1 MSKYKLII
9 LAVVTLLAGF
19 LAGFLLGGKSEVVKA
34 EKQVVTT
41 STGEV
46 KEIGKPAL
54 IYFFAKDCSSC
65 QKFKPNWLVLKRKYK
80 DKFNFIEIDVDNQ
93 MNAPLC
99 IEFMINVI
107 PQVYLEDAPFRNRV
121 FINPIMYHYMPRFQ
135 DELNRYLQMR
145 EILKKG
151 VS

>member
-19 LAGFLLGGKSEVVKA
+19 LGGFLMGGKSEIAKN
-34 EKQVVTT
+34 EKQVITT

-65 QKFKPNWLVLKRKYK
+65 QKFKPNWQYLKRKYK
-80 DKFNFIEIDVDNQ
+80 NNFKFIEIDVDDR

-121 FINPIMYHYMPRFQ
+121 FVNPIMYHYMPRFE

-151 VS
+151 IS